1 MRRVVISL
9 FLVLFTGCSGSRSL
23 FLKDRSLIVPGKS
36 AEGFFLGDKLLPVSS
51 VLKPADVIGEEL
63 KKVIKDIINS
73 DFDHIYYIKDYS
85 IIFLKEDRIVAIG
98 GLQTEDR
105 VTIDAQKLA
114 DGALAFVIAYGN
126 RYLKIIRD
134 NENKIYLYEK
144 YGIAVF
150 DDLSDDSIDMYIVF
164 FPR

>member
-1 MRRVVISL
+1 MRRVVVSL

-36 AEGFFLGDKLLPVSS
+36 AEGFSLGDKLLPVSS

-85 IIFLKEDRIVAIG
+85 IIFLKEDRIVKAKAVETDSKEI
-98 GLQTEDR
+98 E
-105 VTIDAQKLA
+105 
-114 DGALAFVIAYGN
+114 VI
-126 RYLKIIRD
+126 L
-134 NENKIYLYEK
+134 
-144 YGIAVF
+144 
-150 DDLSDDSIDMYIVF
+150 
-164 FPR
+164 